1 VVDLGLSGR
10 TALVTGATRG
20 IGLAIARALSAE
32 GARVVA
38 TARTHADVERVAR
51 ELGGVGVAAD
61 LTTEEGCLAAAE
73 ACGDRLE
80 VLVNNLGVRAGSSW
94 QDTGISEL
102 ESAMGGNLYPAV
114 RLSRLALPAMRR
126 RGWGR
131 IVVISSVYGRE
142 AGGPP
147 AYNVAKAAEISFVKS
162 LAREVARYGVTV
174 NAVAPGSILFEGG
187 SWWRRQQA
195 DPDGIAAFVAREIP
209 LGRFGTPEEV
219 ANAVA
224 FLCSTRASLV
234 TGACWAVDGA
244 QGRSNI

>member
-1 VVDLGLSGR
+1 MDLGLSGR

-20 IGLAIARALSAE
+20 IGLAIARALAAE

-38 TARTHADVERVAR
+38 AARTREDVERVAG
-51 ELGGVGVAAD
+51 EVGGVGVAAD
-61 LTTEEGCLAAAE
+61 LTTEDGCLAAVE
-73 ACGDRLE
+73 ACGGQLE

-94 QDTGISEL
+94 ADTSVPEF
-102 ESAMGGNLYPAV
+102 ESAMAGNLYPAV
-114 RLSRLALPAMRR
+114 RLSQLALPAMRQ

-131 IVVISSVYGRE
+131 IVVVTSVYGRE

-162 LAREVARYGVTV
+162 LAREVARDGVTV

-195 DPDGIAAFVAREIP
+195 DPEGIAAFVEREIP

-219 ANAVA
+219 ARVVA
-224 FLCSTRASLV
+224 FLCSTQASLV
-234 TGACWAVDGA
+234 TGACWTVDGA